1 MSLKN
6 KKLPITK
13 TSILVVRKRIYFVI
27 KSHGLLKIKICAL
40 KWILFHCSIKFIAL
54 TSQNLINQRMLFHA
68 SLTSND
74 PQNRDKR
81 KLFEQSFRT
90 SSLICLED
98 QEKNRA

>member
-1 MSLKN
+1 
-6 KKLPITK
+6 
-13 TSILVVRKRIYFVI
+13 
-27 KSHGLLKIKICAL
+27 
-40 KWILFHCSIKFIAL
+40 
-54 TSQNLINQRMLFHA
+54 MLFHA

-98 QEKNRA
+98 QEKNRAWILKEF